1 MRLIAG
7 SLAFAAAATL
17 AGCGGGDG
25 NSNPPPANNAPVITS
40 AATAQVD
47 ENSAATVYDAT
58 ATDADGDA
66 LAYSLSP
73 GADAADFT
81 INAASGEVAFVN
93 APDFEAPADANSDNI
108 YQFTVAASDGA
119 AQATRAVSITVRDVA
134 DSFQVR
140 RKATGFVEPL
150 FITGSGD
157 NSGRVF
163 VVQKGGQIR
172 IFNPNTGV
180 ITPTPFLDIS
190 ACIDT
195 NGEQGL
201 LGLAFA
207 GDFATSGVFYVY
219 VIGLTLNSEIRRF
232 NSSGAGPAC
241 GDLLLSFAQAP
252 ASNHKGGWIGFG
264 NDGFLYIASGDGGG
278 NITTTNPAQNT
289 NSLLGK
295 ILRIDVSGD
304 DFPAD
309 PNRNYRIP
317 PANPFTGGGGAPEVF
332 AYGLR
337 NPYRASF
344 DPVTGALHIGD
355 VGENTREEI
364 NLIETGA
371 VGRNFGWVRF
381 EGTAVFNASAAAN
394 GAVPPVLEF
403 LHGGGPS
410 EGFSVTGGVV
420 NRGPVEALEN
430 DYIFGDFI
438 SGRMWSVPVEAL
450 VSGSTLT
457 AGQFV
462 ARTTAFTPDHGSID
476 NVSSFGTDDDGNV
489 YIVDYDGEIFRFEEM

>member
-7 SLAFAAAATL
+7 CLAFATAAML
-17 AGCGGGDG
+17 AGCSGGD
-25 NSNPPPANNAPVITS
+25 SNPPPANNAPVITS

-47 ENSAATVYDAT
+47 ENVAATVYDAT
-58 ATDADGDA
+58 ATDADGDT
-66 LAYSLSP
+66 LTYSISP
-73 GADAADFT
+73 GGDSADFT
-81 INAASGEVAFVN
+81 INAATGEVTFIN

-163 VVQKGGQIR
+163 VVQKGGLIR
-172 IFNPNTGV
+172 TLNPTTGAV
-180 ITPTPFLDIS
+180 SPFLDVS
-190 ACIDT
+190 ACIDVS
-195 NGEQGL
+195 GERGL

-207 GDFATSGVFYVY
+207 PTFATSGTYY
-219 VIGLTLNSEIRRF
+219 LYYIGATLNSEIRRF

-241 GDLLLSFAQAP
+241 GDLLLSFAQPP

-309 PNRNYRIP
+309 ANRNYRIP
-317 PANPFTGGGGAPEVF
+317 SNNPFTGGGGAPEVF

-344 DPVTGALHIGD
+344 DPATGALYIGD

-430 DYIFGDFI
+430 NYIFGDFI

-450 VSGSTLT
+450 ASGSTLT